1 MKNMTIKLR
10 LVLTV
15 AFLLVLMVVLS
26 FLGLQGMS
34 QSNEGLKSV
43 YEDRTVPLGQIAEI
57 NDLMRTNLMQVVLAT
72 QHDSRVPQSVI
83 HEQTHTADRHAEAIP
98 KNAEKITELWEAYMA
113 TTLTPEEERLAHE
126 YAEKRK
132 RFVEQG
138 LTPAVE
144 MIRARDFDKLGLH
157 AVKRAGPLFAE
168 AKAVAAKLQRLQ
180 LDVAS
185 STYEAAAS
193 DFERTSTEV
202 IVAIVVAVGIV
213 AVVAYLLIRAIN
225 LPLTQA
231 GLLSRAIANGDL
243 TGHIESDSTNEI
255 GQLLSALRDMKDKL
269 FDVVSSVR
277 EGSAAITAA
286 SGEIAA
292 GNSDLSQRTE
302 EQASSLEETAS
313 SMEELTSTVK
323 QNADNARQA
332 NQLSSEARNQAENGG
347 EVVGRAVDAMGEI
360 NASSKK
366 IADIIGVIDEI
377 AFQTNLLALNAAVE
391 AARAGEQGRGFAV
404 VAQEVR
410 KLAQRSAD
418 SAKEI
423 SELIKDS
430 VGKVEEGSKL
440 VDETGAAL
448 KEIVEG
454 VKRVSDIVA
463 EIAAA
468 SAEQSSGIEQVNRA
482 ITQMDEVTQQNAA
495 LVEEAAAASK
505 SMEDQ
510 AAELNRQMS
519 FFNIGDESGVGNSAA
534 RRRPAPPRS
543 AAVPLAPRRAAPN
556 PAPKPKAIPAKP
568 ASDDEGEWEE
578 F

>member
-1 MKNMTIKLR
+1 MKNMTIKSR
-10 LVLTV
+10 LILTLS
-15 AFLLVLMVVLS
+15 FLVVLMVVLS
-26 FLGLQGMS
+26 FLGLRGMS
-34 QSNEGLKSV
+34 HSNDGLHTV
-43 YEDRTVPLGQIAEI
+43 YADRTVPLGQIAEI

-72 QHDSRVPQSVI
+72 QHDARIPQSVV
-83 HEQTHTADRHAEAIP
+83 HEQTHTADKHADAIP
-98 KNAEKITELWEAYMA
+98 KNAAKITKIWEAYMA
-113 TTLTPEEERLAHE
+113 TTLTPEEAVLARE

-132 RFVEQG
+132 RFVEEG
-138 LTPAVE
+138 LQPAVK
-144 MIRARDFDKLGLH
+144 MIRERDFDKLGLH

-168 AKAVAAKLQRLQ
+168 AKGVAEKLQQLQ
-180 LDVAS
+180 LDVAEHV
-185 STYEAAAS
+185 YEDAAAE
-193 DFERTSTEV
+193 FELTTAEV
-202 IVAIVVAVGIV
+202 IGAIIV
-213 AVVAYLLIRAIN
+213 AVIVVVVVAFLLIQAIN
-225 LPLTQA
+225 KPLSEA
-231 GLLSRAIANGDL
+231 GELSRAIANGDL
-243 TGHIESDSTNEI
+243 TGRVEVTSSNEI
-255 GQLLSALRDMKDKL
+255 GRLLAALRDMKEKL
-269 FDVVSSVR
+269 YDVVSSVR
-277 EGSAAITAA
+277 EGSDAITSAA
-286 SGEIAA
+286 GEIAQ
-292 GNSDLSQRTE
+292 GNSSLSQRTE

-332 NQLSSEARNQAENGG
+332 NQLSSEARNQAEIGG
-347 EVVGRAVDAMGEI
+347 EVVGRAVTAMGEI

-440 VDETGAAL
+440 VDETGASL
-448 KEIVEG
+448 NEIVEG
-454 VKRVSDIVA
+454 VKKVSDIVA

-468 SAEQSSGIEQVNRA
+468 SAEQSSGIEQVNKA

-519 FFNIGDESGVGNSAA
+519 FFNIGSGGSSA
-534 RRRPAPPRS
+534 PRS
-543 AAVPLAPRRAAPN
+543 AAAPRPAAPAARPAAPRSAVPG

-568 ASDDEGEWEE
+568 ASDGDGEWEE